1 MKKVELNNIL
11 DLMDEIKKLDA
22 LLLLHNNIGQDDF
35 MISQYQSKKVKLMAE
50 LIDALA
56 SPKIQSEQS
65 FSLIQKILG
74 KFYPQISDRD
84 LEDESFKEIIA
95 SI

>member
-1 MKKVELNNIL
+1 MKKIELYSIL

-22 LLLLHNNIGQDDF
+22 LILLHNNVAQDDF
-35 MISQYQSKKVKLMAE
+35 MISQYEAKKVKLMAE

-65 FSLIQKILG
+65 FSLIQKILD
-74 KFYPQISDRD
+74 KFYPQINDRD
-84 LEDESFKEIIA
+84 LEDESFKEIVA

>member
-1 MKKVELNNIL
+1 MSIRLILIFIMLVVEIVVVNGETKAEVNK
-11 DLMDEIKKLDA
+11 EI
-22 LLLLHNNIGQDDF
+22 
-35 MISQYQSKKVKLMAE
+35 KLMAE

-74 KFYPQISDRD
+74 KFYPQINDRD
-84 LEDESFKEIIA
+84 LEDESFKEIVA

>member
-1 MKKVELNNIL
+1 
-11 DLMDEIKKLDA
+11 MDEIKKLDA
-22 LLLLHNNIGQDDF
+22 LLLLHSSMGQDDF

-74 KFYPQISDRD
+74 KFYPQINDRD
-84 LEDESFKEIIA
+84 LEDESFKEIVA